1 MAARE
6 TENNAYEIWGVKQR
20 ALWYV
25 MVVSKVGNSILP
37 KDRTRIA
44 ENTFKFSPARSWNE
58 LPTDYRFQ
66 RSTVD

>member
-1 MAARE
+1 MLMKF
-6 TENNAYEIWGVKQR
+6 WGVKQR

-58 LPTDYRFQ
+58 VPTDYRFQ